1 MLPVLSYPLVR
12 HVRVAPTC
20 PVSWQVSLNLK
31 AALALNADKPPVQN
45 PEDLLPHSSLN
56 EFANTVLD
64 ATSIEAVNDMKV
76 KWKTWFQCARQL
88 KIGLDKSNHDVNSH
102 VTLIEKNKQ
111 KLADREAK
119 NKLKEQSRE
128 QQAQAKVKME
138 KVTQKETKDEPIYK
152 VSMDVLPQIAVFQ
165 DAQGDDLWGFPW
177 VSRRCEVVEAW
188 AQTEAVAKQFPVFG
202 GIYKKGADYIES
214 GRSSALMPASTK
226 EECNALWKD
235 YIPNNVMDISD
246 IAGGPSF
253 MANSFLY
260 GFAPD
265 MKWVGFTP
273 SSSAIVRVL
282 TMGQVPLAG

>member
-1 MLPVLSYPLVR
+1 M
-12 HVRVAPTC
+12 
-20 PVSWQVSLNLK
+20 
-31 AALALNADKPPVQN
+31 
-45 PEDLLPHSSLN
+45 
-56 EFANTVLD
+56 LD

-165 DAQGDDLWGFPW
+165 DRWCKP
-177 VSRRCEVVEAW
+177 
-188 AQTEAVAKQFPVFG
+188 
-202 GIYKKGADYIES
+202 
-214 GRSSALMPASTK
+214 
-226 EECNALWKD
+226 
-235 YIPNNVMDISD
+235 
-246 IAGGPSF
+246 
-253 MANSFLY
+253 
-260 GFAPD
+260 
-265 MKWVGFTP
+265 
-273 SSSAIVRVL
+273 
-282 TMGQVPLAG
+282 